1 MRLTLTEIYET
12 RVASGDLRP
21 DPAQHAVL
29 HDLESLRL
37 WLETN
42 AERRVGLFAGLFAKP
57 ITPPKGLYLWGGVGR
72 GKSMLMDLFT
82 DATAISAKRRVHFH
96 AFMQDIHK
104 GMHAARKTGVEDPLA
119 PVADAII
126 RDTRLLAFDEM
137 QISDITD
144 AMVVGRLFEKLFAG
158 GVVIVTTSNRPPE
171 DLYLN
176 GLNRALF
183 LPFIALIHDR
193 LTVRALQ
200 SPTDYRQHRLQGAQ
214 VYFHPAGRVRGELN
228 AIWSDLTG
236 GAVGDALRLPVNG
249 RFVDL
254 PAVYSITGKSDLRA
268 RLSSG
273 RIRHENAVQSDFSGL
288 TGSLDWNWI
297 PSGKLR
303 FSTRIT
309 REPSQDAYFVLDS
322 AGGARSLEFSRIST
336 SLRLQ
341 ADYAASER
349 FRLRAFA
356 SGTHR
361 ELSQSLPLAGG
372 SALVVNGTD
381 RTMTGGLGITS
392 QLSLGCEVGHELRR
406 GQAPLSSDITS
417 STLGCQLQ
425 VSLGNRPL
433 DLR

>member
-82 DATAISAKRRVHFH
+82 DATAITAKRRVHFH

-158 GVVIVTTSNRPPE
+158 GVVIVTTSNRPPD

-254 PAVYSITGKSDLRA
+254 PRFANGIARASFWDLCA
-268 RLSSG
+268 RPLGPADYLAIAQSVRVLILEDIPQLSSSNYNEAKRFVTLIDALYEAKVRLICSAADEPERLYIEG
-273 RIRHENAVQSDFSGL
+273 E
-288 TGSLDWNWI
+288 GS
-297 PSGKLR
+297 
-303 FSTRIT
+303 F
-309 REPSQDAYFVLDS
+309 
-322 AGGARSLEFSRIST
+322 EFERT
-336 SLRLQ
+336 
-341 ADYAASER
+341 AS
-349 FRLRAFA
+349 RLR
-356 SGTHR
+356 
-361 ELSQSLPLAGG
+361 E
-372 SALVVNGTD
+372 
-381 RTMTGGLGITS
+381 M
-392 QLSLGCEVGHELRR
+392 
-406 GQAPLSSDITS
+406 QAADW
-417 STLGCQLQ
+417 GA
-425 VSLGNRPL
+425 
-433 DLR
+433 